1 MTAGSSYAA
10 SKSPLR
16 VATSGSSG
24 CPSTSGSIPPDVV
37 GGSASPDADCA
48 APIFGTIRR
57 IARSLAPFRQSPTA
71 PAEPSPGATPTSADA
86 ASPERARRFEP
97 WIPWILSAV
106 AFLSRLPFIGKYPT
120 EWDSVQLV
128 MGLNRFDVRI
138 DSPHAPGYWLYVEAG
153 RFVRALTPLDAAHS
167 MVILA
172 ALASAATVGVTY
184 LVGRD
189 LAGRFVGILAAGFLI
204 VSPHMWFY
212 GAVVGTYAF
221 DALAC
226 ALLILLAIRARPGTR
241 HGIAAAVVLAL
252 ATGFRQSAI
261 FLIAP
266 LALVPV
272 VRCGISVR
280 RLAATAAAFAAA
292 LALWVVPMSLE
303 QPGGIPAL
311 RAASSAMW
319 KGSVGQTSVFS
330 DGPGERKHQNQ
341 IETIAQNL
349 AAISFLVPVLLGGL
363 LLVGVSSVRARKSV
377 SDDAVANR
385 RGLVADER
393 TILACILLAIV
404 PSLGFMYL
412 FHYGKSGYILDF
424 LPAAV
429 LLFLWPAVHLAR
441 RNRLGLVSAVLIGV
455 LLAGGGALAAQRF
468 LFGKGILPERLM
480 SGRLAITQAH
490 FGAPFPMTRYAIKQ
504 TDTITDEYQALKRV
518 FDPRKDVIVFTWLD
532 GSEWLRHVMWT
543 MPNYWVE
550 MMVGNRHD
558 LSGRHLIWEK
568 FYRPTELPVPPGG
581 RAVLLYDALP
591 PDVDALVRAGT
602 VTPLHLATGPTV
614 WIAKPGTV
622 IDGVTVTE
630 VPPGPG
636 GMTRR
641 PIP

>member
-1 MTAGSSYAA
+1 M
-10 SKSPLR
+10 P
-16 VATSGSSG
+16 
-24 CPSTSGSIPPDVV
+24 
-37 GGSASPDADCA
+37 
-48 APIFGTIRR
+48 
-57 IARSLAPFRQSPTA
+57 
-71 PAEPSPGATPTSADA
+71 EPS
-86 ASPERARRFEP
+86 RWARRPDP
-97 WIPWILSAV
+97 WIPWVLSAV

-167 MVILA
+167 MVVLA

-189 LAGRFVGILAAGFLI
+189 LAGRLVGILAAAFLI
-204 VSPHMWFY
+204 VSPQMWFY

-226 ALLILLAIRARPGTR
+226 ALLILLAVRAQPGTR
-241 HGIAAAVVLAL
+241 HGIAAAIVLAL

-261 FLIAP
+261 FLLAP

-272 VRCGISVR
+272 VRSGLRLR
-280 RLAATAAAFAAA
+280 RLAAAAAAFAAA

-303 QPGGIPAL
+303 QPGGMPAL
-311 RAASSAMW
+311 RAASSEMW

-330 DGPGERKHQNQ
+330 NGPGERKHQNQ
-341 IETIAQNL
+341 VETTGQNL
-349 AAISFLVPVLLGGL
+349 AAIAFLIPALIGGL
-363 LLVGVSSVRARKSV
+363 MLVGVASFRKRRKAAP
-377 SDDAVANR
+377 DERVAGR
-385 RGLVADER
+385 RRLVADEW
-393 TILACILLAIV
+393 TTLACILLAIV

-441 RNRLGLVSAVLIGV
+441 RNRLGMISAVVISV
-455 LLAGGGALAAQRF
+455 LVAGGGAVAAQRF
-468 LFGKGILPERLM
+468 LFGKGILPERFM
-480 SGRLAITQAH
+480 SGRLEITQAH
-490 FGAPFPMTRYAIKQ
+490 FGAPYPMTRDAIKQ
-504 TDTITDEYQALKRV
+504 TDTITDHYQALKRV
-518 FDPRKDVIVFTWLD
+518 FDPRKDVFVFTWLD
-532 GSEWLRHVMWT
+532 GAEWMRHVMWT
-543 MPNYWVE
+543 MPDYWVE

-558 LSGRHLIWEK
+558 LSGRHLVWEK
-568 FYRPTELPVPPGG
+568 FYEPTELPVPAGG
-581 RAVLLYDALP
+581 RAVLIYNTLP
-591 PDVDALVRAGT
+591 PDVDALVRAGK
-602 VTPLHLATGPTV
+602 VSPLHLATGPTV
-614 WIAKPGTV
+614 WIAEPGTV
-622 IDGVTVTE
+622 VNGVTVTE
-630 VPPGPG
+630 VPPG